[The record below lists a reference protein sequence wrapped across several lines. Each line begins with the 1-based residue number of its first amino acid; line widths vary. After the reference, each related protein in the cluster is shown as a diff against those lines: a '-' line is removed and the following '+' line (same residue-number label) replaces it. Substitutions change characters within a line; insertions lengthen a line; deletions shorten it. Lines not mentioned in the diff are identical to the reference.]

1 MEKMLMVSVMTTFLF
16 CLVKLIQMK
25 FIEKEMQPIKDLVRD
40 ALMVFV
46 AGFAGYFLYFKMD
59 GTISDFFNA
68 VTETNVISTTNT
80 EIFTDKP
87 DFWTISHLHFLHL

>member
-1 MEKMLMVSVMTTFLF
+1 MVAVLTTFLF
-16 CLVKLIQMK
+16 CLIKLLQMK
-25 FIEKEMQPIKDLVRD
+25 FLEKEMRPLKDLVRD

-46 AGFAGYFLYFKMD
+46 AGFVGYFLYFKMD

-68 VTETNVISTTNT
+68 VTETNVISATNT

-87 DFWTISHLHFLHL
+87 DF